1 MAHSSSSYNNN
12 SSMLK
17 SAVTCENINEYNLD
31 FSPDGIEE
39 ARAIGNIVNS
49 EAIRSYEVRF
59 KNLVNGRNEKIRC
72 IDIGPQP
79 FFKSYSEI
87 IEDDNTS
94 KELLKNNIHLINE
107 ETILSLTQLSID
119 EEVNDIFSSN
129 ESYRKKF
136 KEDLEIFRIDIKDH
150 AMKIMGIIEKKE
162 NEKECLVTG
171 SLDPNE
177 GPIGDHEFPNRF
189 HSNVEC
195 NGDDIQDHWGI
206 TNLREQHE
214 QP

>member
-1 MAHSSSSYNNN
+1 
-12 SSMLK
+12 LK

-119 EEVNDIFSSN
+119 EEEYASMENISRQALLMKYIVHLMRTTTNKTTKCIERVFYRSSSN

-136 KEDLEIFRIDIKDH
+136 KEDLEIFRIDIKDR

-171 SLDPNE
+171 SLDPNSMLSE
-177 GPIGDHEFPNRF
+177 G
-189 HSNVEC
+189 S
-195 NGDDIQDHWGI
+195 
-206 TNLREQHE
+206 
-214 QP
+214 

>member
-1 MAHSSSSYNNN
+1 
-12 SSMLK
+12 LK

-119 EEVNDIFSSN
+119 EEVNDISSSN

-136 KEDLEIFRIDIKDH
+136 KEDLEIFRIDIKDR

-171 SLDPNE
+171 SLDPNSMLSE
-177 GPIGDHEFPNRF
+177 G
-189 HSNVEC
+189 S
-195 NGDDIQDHWGI
+195 
-206 TNLREQHE
+206 
-214 QP
+214 